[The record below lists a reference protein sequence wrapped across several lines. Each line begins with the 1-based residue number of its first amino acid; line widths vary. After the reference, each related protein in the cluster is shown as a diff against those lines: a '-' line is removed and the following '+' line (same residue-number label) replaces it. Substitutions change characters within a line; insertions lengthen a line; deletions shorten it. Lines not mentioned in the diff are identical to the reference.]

1 MGTPASLFGYSVHP
15 ACAAF
20 PLLDGDRLAE
30 LAEDIGA
37 HGLIH
42 PVVVQGETILDGR
55 NRLLACERAG
65 VDPRFEQWD
74 GIDPVAWIVS
84 VNLHRRH
91 LTESQRAMVAARLRL
106 GLPGRGRG
114 RPVADAENS
123 PNSDEFAGDRAGR
136 AADLLNVSRASVAS
150 AATVLAQGTPSL
162 VDAVDR
168 GAVRVSTAADIAT
181 LPPTEQEEIVARGEV
196 EILRKAKEIRAR
208 KNDRRREERLGKL
221 RQIETGNDTLDT
233 SRRYPVIYADPPWR
247 YEYAETENRAIE
259 NQYPTMDADAIA
271 ALPVVDL
278 ANDDAI
284 LFLWATSPKLAE
296 AMQVIEGWG
305 FAYRTCMVWVK
316 DRVGMGYY
324 ARQRHEL
331 LLIATRGSI
340 PAPAPADRPDSVIEA
355 PRGEHSAKPARV
367 YEMIEAMYP
376 GLARIELF
384 ARSAHPGWDRWGNQA
399 GRAA

>member
-1 MGTPASLFGYSVHP
+1 MGTSASLFGYSVHP

-20 PLLDGDRLAE
+20 PLLDEDRLAE

-42 PVVVQGETILDGR
+42 PVVVQGDTILDGR

-74 GIDPVAWIVS
+74 GTDPVAWIVS

-91 LTESQRAMVAARLRL
+91 LTESQRAMVGKRLATL
-106 GLPGRGRG
+106 GPGR
-114 RPVADAENS
+114 PAENRQTCRITE
-123 PNSDEFAGDRAGR
+123 DE
-136 AADLLNVSRASVAS
+136 AASLLNVSPRTMRYAG
-150 AATVLAQGTPSL
+150 TVLRSGAPVL

-181 LPPTEQEEIVARGEV
+181 LPPAEQEEIVARGEV

-208 KNDRRREERLGKL
+208 KNDRRREERLDKL
-221 RQIETGNDTLDT
+221 RQIETGNDALDT

-271 ALPVVDL
+271 AMPVADL

-284 LFLWATSPKLAE
+284 LFLWATSPKLVE

-305 FAYRTCMVWVK
+305 FTYRTCMVWVK

-355 PRGEHSAKPARV
+355 PRGEHSAKPAYV
-367 YEMIEAMYP
+367 YGLIEAMYP